1 MWTTTPLL
9 QTMLICR
16 FVYMHCI
23 SGVNKTA
30 SKEDEED
37 VEEQWDGDR
46 IIRGRDESYQ
56 CDVVHQE
63 ADDPCLLFSFIREDP
78 TNFPS
83 PSPNEGGV
91 DRCGLSLSIRQAL
104 PTDKIN
110 LTPSCRLSLEQTMR
124 FSAWLFK

>member
-1 MWTTTPLL
+1 MRTTTPLL

-63 ADDPCLLFSFIREDP
+63 IEVQ
-78 TNFPS
+78 NYMK
-83 PSPNEGGV
+83 E
-91 DRCGLSLSIRQAL
+91 IKAL
-104 PTDKIN
+104 DQGWRISGTCAIDG
-110 LTPSCRLSLEQTMR
+110 TPSIKTVGIVVQNNKVHYEVLRASKCE
-124 FSAWLFK
+124 